1 MSPLQS
7 RRPRVSSFPEPHTA
21 EVRRI
26 HPSET
31 VRKVWIGTESVLY
44 QAQQMARQGSIS
56 APRASEDPRY
66 SVIASIRKDA
76 NHLRKSSPVKHFK
89 AAR

>member
-1 MSPLQS
+1 MQEPECG
-7 RRPRVSSFPEPHTA
+7 RRETRLL
-21 EVRRI
+21 
-26 HPSET
+26 ET
-31 VRKVWIGTESVLY
+31 VRKVRPGTEPVRY
-44 QAQQMARQGSIS
+44 QAQTTARQGSIS

-66 SVIASIRKDA
+66 SVIASFRKDA